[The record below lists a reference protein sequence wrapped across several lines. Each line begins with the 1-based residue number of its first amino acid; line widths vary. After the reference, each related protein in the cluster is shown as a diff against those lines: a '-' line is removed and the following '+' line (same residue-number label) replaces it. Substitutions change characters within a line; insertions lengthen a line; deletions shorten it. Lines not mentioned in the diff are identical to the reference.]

1 MVLVS
6 KNSLK
11 FYKVSSNLMVNLPL
25 PSIYLDLSF
34 FIIRIILESMIYQ
47 LLPSNL
53 NTNKIFIYLYY
64 LGVLTLIP
72 DLPIS
77 WMIIFPI

>member
-6 KNSLK
+6 KNSLI

-25 PSIYLDLSF
+25 PSIYLYLFF

-47 LLPSNL
+47 LLPFNL
-53 NTNKIFIYLYY
+53 NTNKIFIYPYY
-64 LGVLTLIP
+64 LAFLTLIP
-72 DLPIS
+72 DLPIN
-77 WMIIFPI
+77 